1 MGTGGVFLRKIR
13 AKVSDQ
19 PTGFVWIEKGRLAA
33 SGYPASRTQLEWL
46 SALGIGSILT
56 LTEDP
61 LPNQWV
67 KGLKLTVERLPM
79 KDHWVPD
86 PATLD
91 RAASY
96 IQREVKGGKSV
107 LVHCLAGEGRTGCVL
122 AAYLIKERGVSADEA
137 MKTLRRIKPTFI
149 EWSQE
154 KAIVDYGRTAK
165 P

>member
-46 SALGIGSILT
+46 SDHGIGSVLT

-67 KGLKLTVERLPM
+67 KGLKLTVEHLPM

-86 PATLD
+86 AATLD

-96 IQREVKGGKSV
+96 VQREVKGGNSV

-122 AAYLIKERGVSADEA
+122 AGYLIKERGVSADEA
-137 MKTLRRIKPTFI
+137 MKTLRRIKPAFI

-154 KAIVDYGRTAK
+154 KAIVDYGRAAK